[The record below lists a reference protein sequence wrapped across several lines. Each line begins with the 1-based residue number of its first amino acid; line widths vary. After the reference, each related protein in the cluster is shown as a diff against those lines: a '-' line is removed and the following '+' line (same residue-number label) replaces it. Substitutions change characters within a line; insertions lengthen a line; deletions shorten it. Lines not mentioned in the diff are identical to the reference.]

1 MKLMA
6 IVIRQSFRLLYRNL
20 QSTFL
25 VSKILDNA
33 LRFLWIVPKSGAK
46 SFLLRL
52 KSQLVW
58 HQRQRYLLNAPRR
71 STIPL
76 ICSVVVINY
85 VILLDKN
92 KI

>member
-1 MKLMA
+1 MLIA
-6 IVIRQSFRLLYRNL
+6 IRQSFRLLYRNL

-58 HQRQRYLLNAPRR
+58 HQRQRYLLNAPTLYNTFNLFG
-71 STIPL
+71 SCHKL
-76 ICSVVVINY
+76 CNFVGQ
-85 VILLDKN
+85 K
-92 KI
+92 